1 MNCLRVLLTLG
12 ISGWLIAC
20 GSQHHTNAKTQVVAK
35 VNDRE
40 ITTMQLN
47 QTLASLNPPALTP
60 EVTQHALSSLVDEE
74 ILVQEAQKAQLDREP
89 ATVAALEHA
98 RRRILAQTFAERQ
111 IFPRTQVSLT
121 EQEKYYEAHPALFED
136 RKIYRLTAY
145 TIHSP
150 DMTDLLEND
159 LNATKSADQVRDV
172 LNKHGIRYEVQMV
185 NAPAEDLPLEKI
197 DQFASAKVGDLLT
210 ANQPGN
216 KVLLISVVSLE
227 DKPLTF
233 ERAKPV
239 ITAYLTKERNARAI
253 EDHLKMQRNGARVS
267 YLGEFSKY
275 STARVE

>member
-12 ISGWLIAC
+12 ASGWLVAC
-20 GSQHHTNAKTQVVAK
+20 GSQHHANARTQVVAK

-98 RRRILAQTFAERQ
+98 RRQILAQTFAERSV
-111 IFPRTQVSLT
+111 FPRTQISLA
-121 EQEKYYEAHPALFED
+121 EQEKYYKANPALFEH
-136 RKIYRLTAY
+136 RKIYRLTVY
-145 TIHSP
+145 TVHSP
-150 DMTDLLEND
+150 DVTDLLTND
-159 LNATKSADQVRDV
+159 LNTAGSADQVRDV
-172 LNKHGIRYEVQMV
+172 LNKHGIKYEVQLV
-185 NAPAEDLPLEKI
+185 NAPAEDLPLQKI
-197 DQFASAKVGDLLT
+197 GQFANAKVGDVLT
-210 ANQPGN
+210 ARQAGD
-216 KVLLISVVSLE
+216 KLLLISVVGLE

-233 ERAKPV
+233 ERAKPM
-239 ITAYLTKERNARAI
+239 ITAYLTKERNTQAI
-253 EDHLKMQRNGARVS
+253 EDHLKMQRTGARVS

-275 STARVE
+275 STTRVE